1 VLAPTPQVKKP
12 LRIALWVAGSLVLV
26 FAILVGIA
34 MRQSTR
40 EYVFVNGRSLQSNL
54 EGRWDWSTRGK
65 PCTDSAHTI
74 AFSPDGKLMTITQQV
89 TSIDTATGK
98 DWTATTYDILSSKP
112 TRIRGA
118 IRGETRRTGSGVP
131 VVWDLVVIGPNR
143 YAWHRTDWPAFA
155 QTAGVIRCDD
165 AATMQ
170 ASTGSMPPH
179 PKDAPARA
187 SSSARS
193 NRPVDLSDH
202 YRGTL
207 TNHQLPDQR
216 VTLEFSIFHRSDSAT
231 AGWLQS
237 GAPLN
242 TKGITWVVDAAT
254 DEDSLYL
261 VTQSP
266 VGDTIV
272 WASATRRG
280 SIGGEYWFTDG
291 RKVGRGGTWQLA
303 PAPRLSAQ
311 TLTLVAAIVAG
322 VLLLALFAGA
332 AYGAER
338 WWRWRARR
346 PLVVTDLQRTQW
358 GGVGGW
364 LIFVVLGQSLVAIK
378 QLVGFHEVIETYG
391 DGWMLGAAIGTWRPL
406 LVMEGAFQVF
416 QIIGIVGG
424 IVLIFRKSWM
434 APAYWMLFLASLV
447 MYGLT
452 DIIGTASMQR
462 RMAMVFD
469 AEAMTD
475 FNAKAA
481 AAASLNVRLM
491 IGALL
496 WSLYWARARRVAL
509 TFAPPRAMEPP
520 PPTADPAVVD
530 SSPVSPSDS
539 PVGPPVAAPADF
551 SLDVSDP
558 REREESR

>member
-1 VLAPTPQVKKP
+1 ML
-12 LRIALWVAGSLVLV
+12 G

-34 MRQSTR
+34 MRQGTR
-40 EYVFVNGRSLQSNL
+40 EYVFTNGRSLQSNL
-54 EGRWDWSTRGK
+54 EGRWDWSTRRK

-74 AFSPDGKLMTITQQV
+74 AFSADGKLMTITQQV

-112 TRIRGA
+112 ARIRGA
-118 IRGETRRTGSGVP
+118 IRGETRRTGTGARA
-131 VVWDLVVIGPNR
+131 VWDLVVTGPNR
-143 YAWHRTDWPAFA
+143 YAWHRTDWPPFS

-165 AATMQ
+165 AAAMQ
-170 ASTGSMPPH
+170 ASTGSMRPH

-187 SSSARS
+187 PSAA
-193 NRPVDLSDH
+193 RPKRPTVELTDH

-272 WASATRRG
+272 WGSATRRG
-280 SIGGEYWFTDG
+280 NIGGEYWFTDG
-291 RKVGRGGTWQLA
+291 RKAGRGGTWQLA
-303 PAPRLSAQ
+303 PSPRLSAQ
-311 TLTLVAAIVAG
+311 TLTLVAAIAAG
-322 VLLLALFAGA
+322 ALLLGLFAGA
-332 AYGAER
+332 AYGAKR
-338 WWRWRARR
+338 WWRWRGKR

-358 GGVGGW
+358 TGVGGW
-364 LIFVVLGQSLVAIK
+364 LVLVILGQSVVAVK

-391 DGWMLGAAIGTWRPL
+391 DGWMLGAAIGAWRPL
-406 LVMEGAFQVF
+406 LIMEGGFQVF

-424 IVLIFRKSWM
+424 LVLIFRKSRM
-434 APAYWMLFLASLV
+434 APVYWMLFLASLAT
-447 MYGLT
+447 YGLS
-452 DIIGTASMQR
+452 DIIGTGAMQR
-462 RMAMVFD
+462 RMATIFD
-469 AEAMTD
+469 AEAMID
-475 FNAKAA
+475 FKAKAA
-481 AAASLNVRLM
+481 AAASLNVRL
-491 IGALL
+491 IIVALL

-509 TFAPPRAMEPP
+509 TFAPPGAMAP
-520 PPTADPAVVD
+520 PPTADVAASP
-530 SSPVSPSDS
+530 PVSAPDA
-539 PVGPPVAAPADF
+539 PVEPPVAPPADF